1 MLYLLNRNNGLL
13 EWRKTSEEKVIGG
26 SRSDI
31 VDVPDR
37 VRDSADGR
45 GI

>member
-1 MLYLLNRNNGLL
+1 MI

-26 SRSDI
+26 SRSGG

-37 VRDSADGR
+37 VRNFANGR